1 MEMKLFKINGVDVL
15 TTVKDG
21 RYYYKAADLGAALG
35 FTRGSNFNASVKK
48 LGRDEY
54 LHTGCRSTSVYF
66 ITSESF
72 RKIMPAY
79 SNDFIAV
86 SNIILETMKQIE
98 SVEKSEVSSEHV
110 FSDLISENAESA
122 EVSPETAE
130 KPEEKTEIDVDTLVE
145 DPYPA
150 DLMDIIRRKDEII
163 AELGRKAAYYDICL
177 NSPELLSTT
186 TVALDY
192 GYSAKKLNETLGQLG
207 VHFKDNNGDWQ
218 LYGKYLG
225 KGYQSNKVMSRLS
238 RDGTIHTTTYKCWTQ
253 KGRNFIYD
261 ILHENGIFTS
271 LELNEMENSKN

>member
-35 FTRGSNFNASVKK
+35 YSRGSNLNASVKK
-48 LGRDEY
+48 LSKDEY
-54 LHTGCRSTSVYF
+54 FHTGCRSTSTYF

-72 RKIMPAY
+72 KKIVSTSFY
-79 SNDFIAV
+79 FIRV
-86 SNIILETMKQIE
+86 SVRILETMKQIE
-98 SVEKSEVSSEHV
+98 SGEISEVSTVPV
-110 FSDLISENAESA
+110 FSELIPENEEST
-122 EVSPETAE
+122 EVSPETVE

-145 DPYPA
+145 DPYPV
-150 DLMDIIRRKDEII
+150 DPMDIIRRKDEII

-225 KGYQSNKVMSRLS
+225 KGYQANKVMSRLS

-271 LELNEMENSKN
+271 LELNEMENSKS

>member
-21 RYYYKAADLGAALG
+21 RYYYKASDLGLALG
-35 FTRGSNFNASVKK
+35 YTRGSNFNAKVKK
-48 LGRDEY
+48 LSKNDFI
-54 LHTGCRSTSVYF
+54 HTSNGGSSVYYM
-66 ITSESF
+66 TSESF
-72 RKIMPAY
+72 KKVMPARY
-79 SNDFIAV
+79 HSLLATAMK
-86 SNIILETMKQIE
+86 ILETMKQIE
-98 SVEKSEVSSEHV
+98 SGEISEVSTVPV
-110 FSDLISENAESA
+110 FSDLMPENAESA

-130 KPEEKTEIDVDTLVE
+130 KPEEKTEIDIDTLVE
-145 DPYPA
+145 APVSE